1 MSATTPSKPARTTA
15 ATAASALSTSD
26 TVVLLLQHICRT
38 FYDTEQS
45 ILVDSLRRK
54 SVLSIRDDELA
65 GMMLMQKKDVAAVAK
80 RLIEDQLL
88 SSFMR
93 REAIEGTT
101 KSFTYKRK
109 TEAML
114 KGQKLGH
121 DDGPKMQNKTYYY
134 IDPSKTTDNI
144 KWRLYQVR
152 KVLDDQDRNELDAQ
166 GYFCPLCKAEYT
178 HLDAG
183 GLLDFARNVLACSI
197 CGTEVVDKETIVV
210 SKSAHGNVQKFIEQ
224 TKTVSELLRSIEEGV
239 LPRFDIEE
247 WLAAKDADKARNA
260 THGSGD
266 SHRLAHVN
274 VQIAGDEDEEIE
286 RLKREAEKEEKRQQ
300 NQLPTWIANSTVTGE
315 AREAPIHHPAQ
326 SDDTKPRLG
335 LDARSSAAAEEGQP
349 TPTTAATVGAGVEG
363 ESHAGQDP
371 EEDDLDAYYARMV
384 ANNAP
389 PPTATTT
396 SVEQSPLF
404 SPLATPAAL
413 EGSATPVA
421 ATDSPLPHA
430 VKRARE
436 DTDGS
441 NVDDRSKKF
450 RVEDVVKG
458 DADAGRTDDK
468 GGGGGDVAGG
478 DDHEDDDDDDDDD
491 EVEDPNPLIT
501 VGDLQIA
508 FDQITEAHTE
518 AMIYFD
524 HYSRLG

>member
-1 MSATTPSKPARTTA
+1 MSTTAPSKPARATAATTATA
-15 ATAASALSTSD
+15 ATAASALSTQD

-38 FYDTEQS
+38 FYDTEQVV
-45 ILVDSLRRK
+45 LVDSMRRK

-183 GLLDFARNVLACSI
+183 ALLDFARNVLACSI

-224 TKTVSELLRSIEEGV
+224 TKTVSELLRSIGEGV

-247 WLAAKDADKARNA
+247 WLAIKDADKARNA
-260 THGSGD
+260 ANGSGD
-266 SHRLAHVN
+266 GNRLANVN
-274 VQIAGDEDEEIE
+274 VQIAGDEDEEME

-315 AREAPIHHPAQ
+315 AREAASHHLQAG
-326 SDDTKPRLG
+326 DTKPRLEV
-335 LDARSSAAAEEGQP
+335 SAEEGKLMA
-349 TPTTAATVGAGVEG
+349 TTAGRATAVGVGVEG
-363 ESHAGQDP
+363 DPTTGQD
-371 EEDDLDAYYARMV
+371 EEDDLDAYYARM
-384 ANNAP
+384 ANDAP
-389 PPTATTT
+389 MTTRT
-396 SVEQSPLF
+396 SVDQSPLF
-404 SPLATPAAL
+404 SPLATPAL
-413 EGSATPVA
+413 EESATPA
-421 ATDSPLPHA
+421 ATDSGEAMPPNA
-430 VKRARE
+430 AKRARE
-436 DTDGS
+436 GTDGS
-441 NVDDRSKKF
+441 NVDDSSKK
-450 RVEDVVKG
+450 VKV
-458 DADAGRTDDK
+458 DAAIEVADAKADDNDD
-468 GGGGGDVAGG
+468 GGGR
-478 DDHEDDDDDDDDD
+478 DDDDDDDDD
-491 EVEDPNPLIT
+491 DDSEVEDPNPLIT